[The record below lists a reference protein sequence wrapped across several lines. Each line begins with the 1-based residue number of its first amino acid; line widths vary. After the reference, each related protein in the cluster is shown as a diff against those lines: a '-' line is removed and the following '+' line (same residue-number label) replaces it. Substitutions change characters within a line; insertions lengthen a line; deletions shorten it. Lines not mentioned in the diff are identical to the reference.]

1 MKNIPLFVSIA
12 ALAVAVIALIG
23 APTSGKSKN
32 TTKNVAAG
40 TSEMSIAYVNLDT
53 LVDAYDFY
61 NDEKTELLAW
71 SSEKETSLDSRY
83 KALQRKAME
92 LQQQVQSNMM
102 TPTTAQKKGEQ
113 LGFQEQEI
121 LRDKQAYEYEAM
133 DRNQKMTLTVFDS
146 IKSYLKIYNEDK
158 NYRLILANDTL
169 GTSILLG
176 DEGMDITRE
185 VLDGLNKRYR
195 SGSSKKDTTS
205 VK

>member
-12 ALAVAVIALIG
+12 ALAVAIIALIG
-23 APTSGKSKN
+23 APSGKTKSASKN
-32 TTKNVAAG
+32 VSANGAALQ
-40 TSEMSIAYVNLDT
+40 IAYVNLDT

-61 NDEKTELLAW
+61 NDEKTQLLAW
-71 SSEKETSLDSRY
+71 SNEKETSLDSRY

-113 LGFQEQEI
+113 LGYQEQEI

-133 DRNQKMTLTVFDS
+133 DRNQKMTLMVFDS
-146 IKSYLKIYNEDK
+146 IKTYLKIYNEEK
-158 NYRLILANDTL
+158 NFSLILANDTL

-195 SGSSKKDTTS
+195 TNTGKKDTVS